1 MFHLFASLAL
11 SSVGSVDPAIDS
23 IPLREA
29 RLQLEA
35 EDTLAAIDILDEWS
49 SRHKAGQE
57 LTDLLG
63 RLHFPDEP
71 VDTLR
76 PAEVPRQLA
85 PNRRWRLRV
94 DGGALVADPLSWD
107 LGATLATQLA
117 TLKIG
122 GAPAFLEG
130 GVASVVWS
138 AASEPP
144 LWAIEPLVSLS
155 VQAGAW
161 DVRLQAWGGLF
172 DEELD
177 AGFMTTG
184 SITQGDSG
192 RVRRRLGGTA
202 RWSLVSSSLAGVF
215 AQWDDAFGKWT
226 WEARSDVRLRYDPV
240 EGVDSHNSD
249 SLLLRSTRLQSLCRA
264 VVLRRIGKWGFGPA
278 VELDLR
284 TSLASDEWV
293 GSAGSL
299 QRQVR
304 KDVSFSGG
312 AVARR
317 VVRNGRWLELRMGF
331 SGAAMDSDIDPTYAE
346 RNTGPT
352 VSFASGLSF

>member
-1 MFHLFASLAL
+1 MLHLLASLAL
-11 SSVGSVDPAIDS
+11 SSFGSADPAIDS

-29 RLQLEA
+29 RLRLEA
-35 EDTLAAIDILDEWS
+35 EDTLAAIEILDEWS

-76 PAEVPRQLA
+76 PTDVPRQPV

-117 TLKIG
+117 ALKVG
-122 GAPAFLEG
+122 GSPAVLEG
-130 GVASVVWS
+130 GMASVIWS
-138 AASEPP
+138 TATEPP

-155 VQAGAW
+155 VQAGVW

-172 DEELD
+172 DEEPD
-177 AGFMTTG
+177 AGLLASG
-184 SITQGDSG
+184 SITQGDAG
-192 RVRRRLGGTA
+192 RIRRRLGGTA

-215 AQWDDAFGKWT
+215 AQWDDAFGKWS
-226 WEARSDVRLRYDPV
+226 WEARTDVRLRYDPV
-240 EGVDSHNSD
+240 EGVDSRNSD
-249 SLLLRSTRLQSLCRA
+249 SLLIRATRLQSLSRA
-264 VVLRRIGKWGFGPA
+264 VALRRIGKWGFGPA
-278 VELDLR
+278 IELDLR
-284 TSLASDEWV
+284 TSLASDEWI
-293 GSAGSL
+293 GIAGSQQ
-299 QRQVR
+299 QRVR
-304 KDVSFSGG
+304 KDVSFSAG
-312 AVARR
+312 AVARH
-317 VVRNGRWLELRMGF
+317 VVPNGRWLELRLGW
-331 SGAAMDSDIDPTYAE
+331 SGAAMDSDIDPAYAE

-352 VSFASGLSF
+352 LSFASGLTF